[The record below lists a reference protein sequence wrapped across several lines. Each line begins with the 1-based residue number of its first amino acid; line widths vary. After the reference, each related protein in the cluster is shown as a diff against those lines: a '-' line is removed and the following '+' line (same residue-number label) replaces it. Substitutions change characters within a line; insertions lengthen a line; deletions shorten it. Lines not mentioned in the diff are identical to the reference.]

1 MKPMACLPPAL
12 REHSP
17 TNAATRAPDV
27 KRGRKAIARRCASS
41 TAPRSLWARVV
52 RVLNQLV
59 EVYGR
64 PEALHLGN
72 GPELTADAFVDWTE
86 DNGVKL
92 LFISLGK
99 PIDGGA

>member
-1 MKPMACLPPAL
+1 M
-12 REHSP
+12 
-17 TNAATRAPDV
+17 
-27 KRGRKAIARRCASS
+27 
-41 TAPRSLWARVV
+41 V